1 MACIKLG
8 HSRYL
13 PCLRASI
20 RSLEHNQ
27 KFIKRVFLAATA
39 NCEEGNKAVFRSLK
53 DEAEQNRI
61 NPEFALLT
69 IIPDVAH
76 VGKSFKAGFSN
87 WYLKLGNERS
97 NIAILRSLRNKS
109 TSKVQ
114 NRN

>member
-1 MACIKLG
+1 MG

-39 NCEEGNKAVFRSLK
+39 NCGEGNKAVFRSLK